1 MEHAVATLKPEREK
15 SILRGHPWL
24 FSGAID
30 RIEGAPETGA
40 TVMVRSATGE
50 NLGSA
55 AFSPESSIRLRMWS
69 RDPDERID
77 ADFIR
82 ARLAAAI
89 DRRAALTDAGGP
101 EAALRLCHAE
111 SDGFPGLIVDRYAEF
126 LVVQVLSAGAEYW
139 RDAITAALTDLT
151 GLARVYERSDADV
164 RTLEGLPQRTG
175 ALAGPEPEGPVA
187 ISEAGLRFLV
197 DIRGGQK
204 TGFYLDQRENRRLV
218 GGLAQGADVLNAFAY
233 TGGFTAASLAGGARS
248 VLSIEASAGAIDL
261 GNRNLELNGLEGD
274 QNVWIEGDVFAEL
287 RTLRDR
293 AASFDLVILD
303 PPKFAATKRQAEAA
317 ARGYKD
323 INLYAFKLLRPG
335 GTLVTFSCS
344 GGIDRDLFQKIVA
357 GAAVDAGV
365 DAFIVGRLEQ
375 GQDHP
380 VRLSFPEGDYLKG
393 LVLRAI

>member
-1 MEHAVATLKPEREK
+1 MEHATAYLKPEREK
-15 SILRGHPWL
+15 SVLRGHPWL

-40 TVMVRSATGE
+40 TVMVRSAAGE
-50 NLGSA
+50 SLGAA

-69 RDPDERID
+69 RDPEERID

-89 DRRAALTDAGGP
+89 DRRAALADVGEP

-111 SDGFPGLIVDRYAEF
+111 SDGFPGLIVDRYADV
-126 LVVQVLSAGAEYW
+126 LVVQILSAGAEYW
-139 RDAITAALTDLT
+139 QGAIAAALTDLT
-151 GLARVYERSDADV
+151 GLTRVYERSDADV

-175 ALAGPEPEGPVA
+175 ALAGPEPEGLVT
-187 ISEAGLRFLV
+187 ISDAGLRFLV

-218 GGLAQGADVLNAFAY
+218 RGLAEGADVLNAFAY
-233 TGGFTAASLAGGARS
+233 TGGFSAAALAGGARS
-248 VLSIEASAGAIDL
+248 VLSIEASHGAVGL
-261 GNRNLELNGLEGD
+261 GNQNLELNGLD
-274 QNVWIEGDVFAEL
+274 TDRNMWIEGDVFAEL

-293 AASFDLVILD
+293 ATSFDLVILD

-323 INLYAFKLLRPG
+323 INLYALKLLRPG

-365 DAFIVGRLEQ
+365 DAFIVARLEQ
-375 GQDHP
+375 AQDHP